1 MFPFDMFSSLTC
13 KIEPFF
19 CPDRIC
25 DVTIPAGHPFK
36 RNILVMINPASGPGK
51 AGNIFHEKVAPLLD
65 EGGVKYQVWCTTSAG
80 SASDYIANCSL
91 YEWNGIVIV
100 SGDGLVY
107 ELFNGLMRRKDYE
120 TAIKTPVG
128 VIPGGSGNGLA
139 HSVNF
144 YVGENTANPILS
156 STLNIVRG
164 RITPM
169 DLIKVEMKNE
179 TVYSFLSIGWG
190 LLADIDIESERLRMV
205 GGFRFTVWALIR
217 IFCKSLGT
225 PSSELF

>member
-1 MFPFDMFSSLTC
+1 MSPPPPSSSLATT
-13 KIEPFF
+13 
-19 CPDRIC
+19 DRIC
-25 DVTIPAGHPFK
+25 DVVIPRGHPFK

-51 AGNIFHEKVAPLLD
+51 AGNIFHEKVAPLLV
-65 EGGVKYQVWCTTSAG
+65 EGGIDHHVWCTTSAG
-80 SASDYIANCSL
+80 SATEFIANCSITD
-91 YEWNGIVIV
+91 WNGIVIV

-107 ELFNGLMRRKDYE
+107 ELFNGLMQRKDFE
-120 TAIKTPVG
+120 SAIQTPVG

-139 HSVNF
+139 HSINF
-144 YVGENTANPILS
+144 YVGETSANPILA

-164 RITPM
+164 RTVPM
-169 DLIKVEMKNE
+169 DLVNVEMRKE

-217 IFCKSLGT
+217 IFCKFCPVWST
-225 PSSELF
+225 PTIS